1 MNMAVFVHMFTN
13 LSMHSRRCN
22 AKSQK
27 WFISFFCLHKVWKME
42 KKIRLLGVWKKSNPF
57 IGTFLLKYE
66 SAYILLTFCKN
77 FMSGEN
83 LILKLC
89 SKRLSRPIRIQDSLN
104 SLDSLQYLTNELRY
118 KVNFLYVIG
127 KCLGVLKVMPKSE
140 LPSSQ

>member
-1 MNMAVFVHMFTN
+1 
-13 LSMHSRRCN
+13 
-22 AKSQK
+22 
-27 WFISFFCLHKVWKME
+27 
-42 KKIRLLGVWKKSNPF
+42 
-57 IGTFLLKYE
+57 
-66 SAYILLTFCKN
+66 
-77 FMSGEN
+77 MSGEN